1 MERHASIS
9 MSGTQGTILLDGQ
22 DISSCVQ
29 RLTLTGDVRTGTHL
43 ELGLVLEEV
52 QHDGQA
58 QVYLPAR
65 TAELLTALGWTPPA
79 DHDPAAHLH
88 PLPEMQPEVTHQ
100 AVQVAGDQ
108 EELSRLVAHAVDE
121 GLRQWDRRTRRSSG
135 NARRRR
141 EFWDLAGLNGPTP
154 GQDGA

>member
-29 RLTLTGDVRTGTHL
+29 RLTLTGDVRTGTTHL

-79 DHDPAAHLH
+79 DYDPTAADLH
-88 PLPEMQPEVTHQ
+88 PLPDPQ
-100 AVQVAGDQ
+100 GDDVDTATDTTAFAN
-108 EELSRLVAHAVDE
+108 ELGKALTYAVDE
-121 GLRQWDRRTRRSSG
+121 GLRRWERRTQRR
-135 NARRRR
+135 
-141 EFWDLAGLNGPTP
+141 W
-154 GQDGA
+154 

>member
-1 MERHASIS
+1 MERHASIA
-9 MSGTQGTILLDGQ
+9 MSGTQGTIRLDGQ

-52 QHDGQA
+52 QHDGQT

-79 DHDPAAHLH
+79 DSDPTAADLH
-88 PLPEMQPEVTHQ
+88 PLPKLQHDDGHTVIDQ
-100 AVQVAGDQ
+100 ATIVSEPVQVLPEQAYAD
-108 EELSRLVAHAVDE
+108 LVRWASRYFPP
-121 GLRQWDRRTRRSSG
+121 Q
-135 NARRRR
+135 
-141 EFWDLAGLNGPTP
+141 
-154 GQDGA
+154 